1 MTTRVKE
8 KTLAPSKPEFGQPLV
23 IQDCFLGFLVTVYIY
38 RHFFHPPEIV
48 STENYSLSLLPTV
61 LSPSVVFCCCRQ
73 FRFPG
78 ERSALICFLLLRSGK
93 PGHGPADSTCRKP
106 EGGFAATDKKVVLLF
121 LDVYKLIGK
130 GKYLRSSKLIT
141 LASHGAECGLNRNS
155 FDYKV
160 RARGNISCLFNSR
173 ISLIFHACSSFRKP
187 FLIESVEITKKMQPC
202 IGIYYSSVY

>member
-1 MTTRVKE
+1 M
-8 KTLAPSKPEFGQPLV
+8 
-23 IQDCFLGFLVTVYIY
+23 
-38 RHFFHPPEIV
+38 

-106 EGGFAATDKKVVLLF
+106 EGGVAATDKKVV

-130 GKYLRSSKLIT
+130 GKDLRSSKIINLT
-141 LASHGAECGLNRNS
+141 SHGTEYGLNMNS

-173 ISLIFHACSSFRKP
+173 ISLIFHACSRFRKR
-187 FLIESVEITKKMQPC
+187 FLIDLLKRLT
-202 IGIYYSSVY
+202 SSSYCTVNLETLLH